1 MSVLNI
7 EEIQNLLKALLEE
20 PENFYVN
27 EKAPTTSNTNVE
39 EFYDELEMSPDNQEV
54 GDKIKTEKPRPS
66 DTEEILR
73 SPSKDKEEEILSAVN
88 AQFWAY
94 FALSLL
100 TGEYLRHADYSYSL
114 ETIVKDIKEKYYKG
128 ESREFLHP
136 ILPVAHN
143 LCQNLLHKCLLMRQ
157 QIEVTN
163 GNQTLFFP
171 EETIALSSDY
181 SRYEEQGR
189 EIKEAEYI
197 QKLGLKLIEM
207 TSIDFLGIIDEEK
220 IKSLAN
226 LYNLCEEVLASP
238 EKHIQIFEKEA
249 YTTKDRQVIVIDGS
263 GRYIINAIKIKTS
276 LLLYQS
282 FFRPSL
288 QLVPT
293 TQDESIKVFSI
304 EKENEKSLYGALKN
318 LQVVFKGECY
328 DDPKRLI
335 QLDCVHFWKEILYGS
350 LEPLSPISG
359 EEHITCYDK
368 FIGNSHGE
376 REKWKEL
383 LKEKDDIDEENQER
397 VFDEI
402 RDIADKNDNKGEG
415 EKKEIVPFDIILKGL
430 KFLEEKH
437 GGEKKFGLDWS
448 KPIDQMDSLLRVFV
462 KQLEDYADKSMPY
475 EKERTFSN
483 SFFRLISDT
492 NSPNLPPIF
501 ISSLGCRMLNVVLLR
516 KTKYRLYRGVFRS
529 WLYKA
534 QRDSAKEFS
543 QIKEENKKLLDL
555 IKNAKKQNHELS
567 KNNKKLLDLIKNAK
581 KQNGEL
587 LENTQKQ
594 ENKNKKELEKLQS
607 SQVVFLGIFSAI
619 IAMLVSLVS
628 SFKFAENVYDFM
640 IMFGSGFSV
649 ISGLLAIVVLVKE
662 NDANRNIETD
672 VEKDIKREIS
682 NASRGKYRCTKL
694 KRWQVSVFVL
704 ILVFVGVFVA
714 IVGIML
720 KRSEKSVSAVEKIRF
735 EYEGQQKTELVVE
748 PTSESA
754 EKGGTKT
761 VSDKENLSSPPTEKK
776 NSETPKDATSQMKPQ
791 HKRRNNPP
799 HSQYP

>member
-1 MSVLNI
+1 MSVLKKRGYI
-7 EEIQNLLKALLEE
+7 EEIQDLLKTLLEM

-73 SPSKDKEEEILSAVN
+73 SPSKDKKEEMLSAVN

-100 TGEYLRHADYSYSL
+100 TGEYLRHAGYSYSL
-114 ETIVKDIKEKYYKG
+114 ETIVKDIKGKYYKG

-157 QIEVTN
+157 QIEVTD
-163 GNQTLFFP
+163 GEQTLFFP

-293 TQDESIKVFSI
+293 KDKSFEVFSFDQKED
-304 EKENEKSLYGALKN
+304 EKEKSLYGALKK
-318 LQVVFKGECY
+318 LQVVFRGKRY
-328 DDPKRLI
+328 DDPKELI
-335 QLDCVHFWKEILYGS
+335 QLDCVHFWKEKFYKS
-350 LEPLSPISG
+350 KEPLFAVLT
-359 EEHITCYDK
+359 ENHIEVYDR
-368 FIGNSHGE
+368 FIQNSQKV
-376 REKWKEL
+376 REKWEEL
-383 LKEKDDIDEENQER
+383 LNKKDDIGEDNEEC
-397 VFDEI
+397 VFKEI
-402 RDIADKNDNKGEG
+402 RDIADKNDNNREEG
-415 EKKEIVPFDIILKGL
+415 KKEIVPFDIILKGL
-430 KFLEEKH
+430 KYLKGKH
-437 GGEKKFGLDWS
+437 RGEKESGLDWS

-529 WLYKA
+529 WLYNA

-543 QIKEENKKLLDL
+543 RVKEENRQDLKTATQESNENAKSLLEEWSG
-555 IKNAKKQNHELS
+555 KNAR
-567 KNNKKLLDLIKNAK
+567 
-581 KQNGEL
+581 
-587 LENTQKQ
+587 
-594 ENKNKKELEKLQS
+594 ELEKVQS

-640 IMFGSGFSV
+640 IMFGSGFSF
-649 ISGLLAIVVLVKE
+649 IYGLLAIVVLVKE
-662 NDANRNIETD
+662 NDENKNIEKD

-682 NASRGKYRCTKL
+682 NTSRGKCRCTKL
-694 KRWQVSVFVL
+694 KNRVKRWRVSAFVL
-704 ILVFVGVFVA
+704 SLVLVGVFVVK
-714 IVGIML
+714 VGIKM
-720 KRSEKSVSAVEKIRF
+720 KSREKSVSAVEKIRF

-799 HSQYP
+799 HSQYPNY

>member
-1 MSVLNI
+1 MSVLKKRGYI
-7 EEIQNLLKALLEE
+7 GKIQNLLKALLKK
-20 PENFYVN
+20 PEKFYVN

-39 EFYDELEMSPDNQEV
+39 EFYDELEISPDNQEV

-73 SPSKDKEEEILSAVN
+73 SLSKDKEEEILSAVN

-163 GNQTLFFP
+163 GNQTHFFP

-249 YTTKDRQVIVIDGS
+249 YTTKGRQVIEGS
-263 GRYIINAIKIKTS
+263 GRYIIDAIKIKTS

-293 TQDESIKVFSI
+293 TQDESIEVFSFDQKED
-304 EKENEKSLYGALKN
+304 EKEKSLYGALKK
-318 LQVVFKGECY
+318 LQVVFRGKRY
-328 DDPKRLI
+328 DDPKELI
-335 QLDCVHFWKEILYGS
+335 QLDCVHFWKEKFYES

-359 EEHITCYDK
+359 KEHITCYDE
-368 FIGNSHGE
+368 FIHKSCAK
-376 REKWKEL
+376 RKTWKEL
-383 LKEKDDIDEENQER
+383 LNEKNDIDEDNEKY
-397 VFDEI
+397 VFEKI
-402 RDIADKNDNKGEG
+402 GYVVGKNDNSRGV
-415 EKKEIVPFDIILKGL
+415 KKQEIVPFDVILRGL

-437 GGEKKFGLDWS
+437 GGEKKSGLDWS

-529 WLYKA
+529 WLYNA

-543 QIKEENKKLLDL
+543 RVKEENRQDLKTATQESNENAKSLLEEWSG
-555 IKNAKKQNHELS
+555 KNAR
-567 KNNKKLLDLIKNAK
+567 
-581 KQNGEL
+581 
-587 LENTQKQ
+587 
-594 ENKNKKELEKLQS
+594 ELEKVQS

-640 IMFGSGFSV
+640 IMFGSGFSF

-662 NDANRNIETD
+662 NDENKNIEKD

-682 NASRGKYRCTKL
+682 NTSRGKCRCTKL
-694 KRWQVSVFVL
+694 KNRVKRWRVSAFVL
-704 ILVFVGVFVA
+704 FLVFVGVGFAVL
-714 IVGIML
+714 GICL
-720 KRSEKSVSAVEKIRF
+720 KRSEKPVSATEKIRF

-776 NSETPKDATSQMKPQ
+776 NSETPKDILQPQKKTQ
-791 HKRRNNPP
+791 HKKRNNPP
-799 HSQYP
+799 HSQYPNY

>member
-1 MSVLNI
+1 MSVLKKRGYI
-7 EEIQNLLKALLEE
+7 GKIQNLLKALLKK
-20 PENFYVN
+20 PEKFYVN

-39 EFYDELEMSPDNQEV
+39 EFYDELEISPDNQEV

-73 SPSKDKEEEILSAVN
+73 SLSKDKEEEILSAVN

-163 GNQTLFFP
+163 GNQTHFFP

-249 YTTKDRQVIVIDGS
+249 YTTKGRQVIEGS
-263 GRYIINAIKIKTS
+263 GRYIIDAIKIKTS

-293 TQDESIKVFSI
+293 TQDESIEVFSFDQ
-304 EKENEKSLYGALKN
+304 KENEKEKSLYGALKK
-318 LQVVFKGECY
+318 LQVVFRGKRY
-328 DDPKRLI
+328 DDPKELI
-335 QLDCVHFWKEILYGS
+335 QLDCVHFWKEKFYES

-359 EEHITCYDK
+359 KEHITCYDE
-368 FIGNSHGE
+368 FIHKSCAK
-376 REKWKEL
+376 RKTWKEL
-383 LKEKDDIDEENQER
+383 LNEKNDIDEDNEKY
-397 VFDEI
+397 VFEKI
-402 RDIADKNDNKGEG
+402 GYVVGKNDNSRGV
-415 EKKEIVPFDIILKGL
+415 KKQEIVPFDVILRGL

-437 GGEKKFGLDWS
+437 GGEKKSGLDWS

-529 WLYKA
+529 WLYNA

-543 QIKEENKKLLDL
+543 RVKEENRQDLKTATQESNENAKSLLEEWSG
-555 IKNAKKQNHELS
+555 KNAR
-567 KNNKKLLDLIKNAK
+567 
-581 KQNGEL
+581 
-587 LENTQKQ
+587 
-594 ENKNKKELEKLQS
+594 ELEKVQS

-640 IMFGSGFSV
+640 IMFGSGFSF

-662 NDANRNIETD
+662 NDENKNIEKD

-682 NASRGKYRCTKL
+682 NTSRGKCRCTKL
-694 KRWQVSVFVL
+694 KNRVKRWRVSAFVL
-704 ILVFVGVFVA
+704 FLVFVGVGFAVL
-714 IVGIML
+714 GICL
-720 KRSEKSVSAVEKIRF
+720 KRSEKPVSATEKIRF

-776 NSETPKDATSQMKPQ
+776 NSETPKDILQPQKKTQ
-791 HKRRNNPP
+791 HKKRNNPP
-799 HSQYP
+799 HSQYPNY

>member
-1 MSVLNI
+1 MSVGPKKRGYI
-7 EEIQNLLKALLEE
+7 EEIQDLLKALLNKPEDCFFDGKE
-20 PENFYVN
+20 STTSKVNMLQVYRDLDTGSENQEISDKSEQENSTAPDGEDKSYFSKRPEN
-27 EKAPTTSNTNVE
+27 E
-39 EFYDELEMSPDNQEV
+39 
-54 GDKIKTEKPRPS
+54 
-66 DTEEILR
+66 TEE
-73 SPSKDKEEEILSAVN
+73 EEMLSAVN

-100 TGEYLRHADYSYSL
+100 TGEYLRHAGYSDSL
-114 ETIVKDIKEKYYKG
+114 EAIVKDIKEKYYKG
-128 ESREFLHP
+128 DSRKFLHP
-136 ILPVAHN
+136 VLPVAHN

-282 FFRPSL
+282 FFKPSL

-293 TQDESIKVFSI
+293 TQDEGIKVFSFK
-304 EKENEKSLYGALKN
+304 EKEKEKEKSLYGALKK

-328 DDPKRLI
+328 DDPGELI
-335 QLDCVHFWKEILYGS
+335 QLDCVRFWKEILYES
-350 LEPLSPISG
+350 IEPLSLISG
-359 EEHITCYDK
+359 KEHITCYDN
-368 FIGNSHGE
+368 FISNSRGE
-376 REKWKEL
+376 RKKWEEQL
-383 LKEKDDIDEENQER
+383 NEKDDIDEENEER
-397 VFDEI
+397 VFEEI
-402 RDIADKNDNKGEG
+402 RDIADRNDNKGEE

-437 GGEKKFGLDWS
+437 GGEKVSGADWS

-462 KQLEDYADKSMPY
+462 GQLENYADKSMPY

-543 QIKEENKKLLDL
+543 RIKKKNRQDL
-555 IKNAKKQNHELS
+555 KTATQKSNKNAKG
-567 KNNKKLLDLIKNAK
+567 LLEEWRGKNAR
-581 KQNGEL
+581 
-587 LENTQKQ
+587 
-594 ENKNKKELEKLQS
+594 ELEKVQS

-640 IMFGSGFSV
+640 IMFGSGFSF

-662 NDANRNIETD
+662 NDANKNIETD
-672 VEKDIKREIS
+672 VEKDIKRKIS
-682 NASRGKYRCTKL
+682 NTSRGKYRCTKL
-694 KRWQVSVFVL
+694 KNRVKRWWVSAFVL
-704 ILVFVGVFVA
+704 FLVFVGVFVA

-776 NSETPKDATSQMKPQ
+776 NSETPKDTTTSKETSTQK
-791 HKRRNNPP
+791 KK
-799 HSQYP
+799 

>member
-1 MSVLNI
+1 MSVLKKGYI
-7 EEIQNLLKALLEE
+7 EEIQDLLKALLEM

-39 EFYDELEMSPDNQEV
+39 EFYDELEMSLDNQEV
-54 GDKIKTEKPRPS
+54 GDKIKMEKPRPS

-73 SPSKDKEEEILSAVN
+73 SPSKDKEEEILSSVN

-100 TGEYLRHADYSYSL
+100 TGEYLRHAGYSDSL

-128 ESREFLHP
+128 ESRKFLHP

-181 SRYEEQGR
+181 SRYNKQGK

-197 QKLGLKLIEM
+197 QNLGLKLIEM
-207 TSIDFLGIIDEEK
+207 NSIDFLGIIDKEK

-293 TQDESIKVFSI
+293 KDKSFEVFSFDQKED
-304 EKENEKSLYGALKN
+304 EKEKSLYGALKK
-318 LQVVFKGECY
+318 LQVVFRGKRY
-328 DDPKRLI
+328 DDPKELI
-335 QLDCVHFWKEILYGS
+335 QLDCVHFWKEKFYKS
-350 LEPLSPISG
+350 KEPLFAVLT
-359 EEHITCYDK
+359 ENHIEVYDR
-368 FIGNSHGE
+368 FIQNSQKV
-376 REKWKEL
+376 REKWEEL
-383 LKEKDDIDEENQER
+383 LNKKDDIGEDNEEC
-397 VFDEI
+397 VFKEI
-402 RDIADKNDNKGEG
+402 RDIADKNDNNREEG
-415 EKKEIVPFDIILKGL
+415 KKEIVPFDIILKGL

-437 GGEKKFGLDWS
+437 GGEKKSGADWS

-462 KQLEDYADKSMPY
+462 GQLENYADKSMPY

-543 QIKEENKKLLDL
+543 RIKKKNRQDL
-555 IKNAKKQNHELS
+555 ETATQKSNKNAKG
-567 KNNKKLLDLIKNAK
+567 LLEEWRGKNAR
-581 KQNGEL
+581 
-587 LENTQKQ
+587 
-594 ENKNKKELEKLQS
+594 ELEKVQS

-628 SFKFAENVYDFM
+628 SFKFADNVYDFM
-640 IMFGSGFSV
+640 IMFGSGFSF

-662 NDANRNIETD
+662 NDANRNIEMD
-672 VEKDIKREIS
+672 VEKDKKMEIS
-682 NASRGKYRCTKL
+682 NTSRGKYRCTKFKNRV
-694 KRWQVSVFVL
+694 KRWRVSTIVL
-704 ILVFVGVFVA
+704 ILVLVGVFVA

-761 VSDKENLSSPPTEKK
+761 VSGKENLSSPPTEKK

-799 HSQYP
+799 HSQYPNY

>member
-1 MSVLNI
+1 MSVGPKKRGYI
-7 EEIQNLLKALLEE
+7 EEIQGLLKALLDKPEDCFFDGKE
-20 PENFYVN
+20 STTSKVNMLQVYRDLDTGSENQEISDKSEQENSTAPDGEDKSYFSKRPEN
-27 EKAPTTSNTNVE
+27 E
-39 EFYDELEMSPDNQEV
+39 
-54 GDKIKTEKPRPS
+54 
-66 DTEEILR
+66 TEE
-73 SPSKDKEEEILSAVN
+73 EMLSAVN

-100 TGEYLRHADYSYSL
+100 TGEYLRHAGYSDSL
-114 ETIVKDIKEKYYKG
+114 EAIVKDIKEKYYKG
-128 ESREFLHP
+128 DSRFLHP

-181 SRYEEQGR
+181 SRYNKQGR

-197 QKLGLKLIEM
+197 QNLGLKLIEM

-220 IKSLAN
+220 LKSLAN

-249 YTTKDRQVIVIDGS
+249 YTTKGRQVIEGS
-263 GRYIINAIKIKTS
+263 GRYIIDAIKIKTS

-282 FFRPSL
+282 FFKPSL

-293 TQDESIKVFSI
+293 TQDEGIKVFSFE
-304 EKENEKSLYGALKN
+304 EKEEEKEKSLYGALKK

-328 DDPKRLI
+328 DDPGELI
-335 QLDCVHFWKEILYGS
+335 QLDCVRFWKEILYGS
-350 LEPLSPISG
+350 KEPLFAVLT
-359 EEHITCYDK
+359 ENHIEVYDR
-368 FIGNSHGE
+368 FIQNSQKV
-376 REKWKEL
+376 RKKWEEL
-383 LKEKDDIDEENQER
+383 LNKKDDIDEDNEKR
-397 VFDEI
+397 VFEEI
-402 RDIADKNDNKGEG
+402 RDIADRNDIKGEE

-437 GGEKKFGLDWS
+437 GGEKESGADWS
-448 KPIDQMDSLLRVFV
+448 EPIDQMDSLLRVFV
-462 KQLEDYADKSMPY
+462 GQLENYADKSMPY

-543 QIKEENKKLLDL
+543 RIKEENRQDL
-555 IKNAKKQNHELS
+555 KTATQESNKNAKG
-567 KNNKKLLDLIKNAK
+567 LLEEWRGKNAR
-581 KQNGEL
+581 
-587 LENTQKQ
+587 
-594 ENKNKKELEKLQS
+594 ELEKVQS
-607 SQVVFLGIFSAI
+607 SQVVFLGIFSAV

-640 IMFGSGFSV
+640 IMFGSGFSF

-662 NDANRNIETD
+662 NA
-672 VEKDIKREIS
+672 KRRIS
-682 NASRGKYRCTKL
+682 DPSAAKCFCARLWNGV
-694 KRWQVSVFVL
+694 KRWWERWRVSTIVL
-704 ILVFVGVFVA
+704 ILVLVGVFVA
-714 IVGIML
+714 IVGIKL

-735 EYEGQQKTELVVE
+735 EYEGQQK
-748 PTSESA
+748 
-754 EKGGTKT
+754 
-761 VSDKENLSSPPTEKK
+761 
-776 NSETPKDATSQMKPQ
+776 
-791 HKRRNNPP
+791 RN
-799 HSQYP
+799 

>member
-1 MSVLNI
+1 MSVLKKRGYI
-7 EEIQNLLKALLEE
+7 GKIQNLLKALLEK

-39 EFYDELEMSPDNQEV
+39 EFCDELEMSPDNQEV

-66 DTEEILR
+66 DAEEILR
-73 SPSKDKEEEILSAVN
+73 SPSKDKEEEILSAIN

-114 ETIVKDIKEKYYKG
+114 ETIVKDIKNKYYKG

-249 YTTKDRQVIVIDGS
+249 YTTEGRQVIEGS
-263 GRYIINAIKIKTS
+263 GRYIIDAIKIKTS

-293 TQDESIKVFSI
+293 TQDESIEVFSFDQKED
-304 EKENEKSLYGALKN
+304 EKEKSLYGALKK
-318 LQVVFKGECY
+318 LQVVFRGKRY
-328 DDPKRLI
+328 DDPKELI
-335 QLDCVHFWKEILYGS
+335 QLDCVHFWKEKFYES

-359 EEHITCYDK
+359 KEHITCYDE
-368 FIGNSHGE
+368 FIHKSCAK
-376 REKWKEL
+376 RKTWKEL
-383 LKEKDDIDEENQER
+383 LNEKNDIDEDNEEC
-397 VFDEI
+397 VFEEI
-402 RDIADKNDNKGEG
+402 RDIADRNDIKGEE

-437 GGEKKFGLDWS
+437 GGEKESGADWS
-448 KPIDQMDSLLRVFV
+448 EPIDQMDSLLRVFV

-543 QIKEENKKLLDL
+543 RIKEENKKLLDL
-555 IKNAKKQNHELS
+555 IKNAKKQND
-567 KNNKKLLDLIKNAK
+567 KLLDNA
-581 KQNGEL
+581 QE
-587 LENTQKQ
+587 Q

-628 SFKFAENVYDFM
+628 SFKFADNVYDFM
-640 IMFGSGFSV
+640 IMFGSGFSF

-662 NDANRNIETD
+662 DDANRNIEMY
-672 VEKDIKREIS
+672 VEKDKKIEIS
-682 NASRGKYRCTKL
+682 NTSRGKYRCTKFKNRV
-694 KRWQVSVFVL
+694 KRWRVSTIVL
-704 ILVFVGVFVA
+704 ILVLVGVFVA

-761 VSDKENLSSPPTEKK
+761 VSGKENLSSPPTEKK

-799 HSQYP
+799 HSQYPNY

>member
-1 MSVLNI
+1 MRLPC
-7 EEIQNLLKALLEE
+7 LLKALLEK

-249 YTTKDRQVIVIDGS
+249 YTTNDLQVIEGS
-263 GRYIINAIKIKTS
+263 GRYIIDAIKIKTS

-282 FFRPSL
+282 FFRPLL

-293 TQDESIKVFSI
+293 TQDESIKVFSFDQKED
-304 EKENEKSLYGALKN
+304 EKEKSLYGALKK
-318 LQVVFKGECY
+318 LQVVFRGKRY
-328 DDPKRLI
+328 DDPKELI
-335 QLDCVHFWKEILYGS
+335 QLDCVHFWKEKFYES

-359 EEHITCYDK
+359 KEHITCYDK

-383 LKEKDDIDEENQER
+383 LKEKDDIDEENEKY
-397 VFDEI
+397 VFEKI
-402 RDIADKNDNKGEG
+402 GYVVGKNDNSRGV
-415 EKKEIVPFDIILKGL
+415 KKQEIVPFDVILRGL

-437 GGEKKFGLDWS
+437 GGEKKSGLDWS

-462 KQLEDYADKSMPY
+462 GQLENYADKSMPY

-516 KTKYRLYRGVFRS
+516 KTKYRHYRGVFRS
-529 WLYKA
+529 WLYNA

-555 IKNAKKQNHELS
+555 IE
-567 KNNKKLLDLIKNAK
+567 NAK

-640 IMFGSGFSV
+640 IMFGSGFSF

-662 NDANRNIETD
+662 NDANKNIETD
-672 VEKDIKREIS
+672 VEKDIKRRIS
-682 NASRGKYRCTKL
+682 NPSAAKCFCARLWNGV
-694 KRWQVSVFVL
+694 KRWRVSAIVL
-704 ILVFVGVFVA
+704 SLVLVGVFVVK
-714 IVGIML
+714 VGIKM
-720 KRSEKSVSAVEKIRF
+720 KSREKSVSAVEKIRF

-761 VSDKENLSSPPTEKK
+761 VSGKENLSSPPTEKK

-799 HSQYP
+799 HSQYPNY

>member
-1 MSVLNI
+1 MSVLKKRGYI
-7 EEIQNLLKALLEE
+7 EEIQDLLKTLLEM

-73 SPSKDKEEEILSAVN
+73 SPSKDKEEEMLSAVN

-100 TGEYLRHADYSYSL
+100 TGEYLRHAGYSYSL
-114 ETIVKDIKEKYYKG
+114 ETIVKDIKGKYYKG

-157 QIEVTN
+157 QIEVTD
-163 GNQTLFFP
+163 GERTLFFP
-171 EETIALSSDY
+171 EETIALSADY
-181 SRYEEQGR
+181 SRYKEQGR

-249 YTTKDRQVIVIDGS
+249 YTTKDRQVIVIEGS

-293 TQDESIKVFSI
+293 KDKSFEVFSFDQKED
-304 EKENEKSLYGALKN
+304 EKEKSLYGALKK

-328 DDPKRLI
+328 DDPGELI
-335 QLDCVHFWKEILYGS
+335 QLDCVRFWKEILYGS
-350 LEPLSPISG
+350 KEPLFAVLT
-359 EEHITCYDK
+359 ENHIEVYDR
-368 FIGNSHGE
+368 FIQNSQKV
-376 REKWKEL
+376 RKKWEEL
-383 LKEKDDIDEENQER
+383 LNKKDDIDEDNEKR
-397 VFDEI
+397 VFEEI
-402 RDIADKNDNKGEG
+402 RDIADRNDIKGEE

-437 GGEKKFGLDWS
+437 GGEKKSGADWS

-462 KQLEDYADKSMPY
+462 GQLENYADKSMPY

-543 QIKEENKKLLDL
+543 RIKKKNRQDL
-555 IKNAKKQNHELS
+555 ETATQKSNKNAKG
-567 KNNKKLLDLIKNAK
+567 LLEEWRGKNAR
-581 KQNGEL
+581 
-587 LENTQKQ
+587 
-594 ENKNKKELEKLQS
+594 ELEKVQS

-640 IMFGSGFSV
+640 IMFGSGFSF

-662 NDANRNIETD
+662 NDANKNIETD
-672 VEKDIKREIS
+672 VEKDKRKIS
-682 NASRGKYRCTKL
+682 NTSRGKYRCTKL
-694 KRWQVSVFVL
+694 KNRVKRWRVSVFVL
-704 ILVFVGVFVA
+704 ILVFVGVIVA
-714 IVGIML
+714 IVGIKL

-799 HSQYP
+799 HSQYPNY

>member
-1 MSVLNI
+1 MSVGPKKRGYI
-7 EEIQNLLKALLEE
+7 EEIQDLLKALLDKPEDCFFDGKE
-20 PENFYVN
+20 STTSKVNMLQVYRDLDTGSENQEISDKSEQENSTAPDGEDKSYFSKRPEN
-27 EKAPTTSNTNVE
+27 E
-39 EFYDELEMSPDNQEV
+39 
-54 GDKIKTEKPRPS
+54 
-66 DTEEILR
+66 TEE
-73 SPSKDKEEEILSAVN
+73 EEMLSAVN

-100 TGEYLRHADYSYSL
+100 TGEYLRHAGYSDSL
-114 ETIVKDIKEKYYKG
+114 EAIVKDIKGKYYKG
-128 ESREFLHP
+128 DSRKFLHP
-136 ILPVAHN
+136 VLPVAHN

-335 QLDCVHFWKEILYGS
+335 QLDCVHFWKEKFYES

-359 EEHITCYDK
+359 KEHITCYDE
-368 FIGNSHGE
+368 FIHKSCAK
-376 REKWKEL
+376 RKTWKEL
-383 LKEKDDIDEENQER
+383 LNEKNDIDEDNEKY
-397 VFDEI
+397 VFEKI
-402 RDIADKNDNKGEG
+402 GYVVGKNDNSRGV
-415 EKKEIVPFDIILKGL
+415 KKQEIVPFDVILRGL

-437 GGEKKFGLDWS
+437 GGEKKSGLDWS

-475 EKERTFSN
+475 EKERTFSK
-483 SFFRLISDT
+483 SFFRLISHA
-492 NSPNLPPIF
+492 NSSNLPPIF
-501 ISSLGCRMLNVVLLR
+501 ISSLGSRMLNVVLLR
-516 KTKYRLYRGVFRS
+516 KTKYRIYRGVFRS

-534 QRDSAKEFS
+534 QRAIVKEYEKVRGNYEDLLRSSERAKKAMSVLEKKAE
-543 QIKEENKKLLDL
+543 INKEE
-555 IKNAKKQNHELS
+555 
-567 KNNKKLLDLIKNAK
+567 
-581 KQNGEL
+581 
-587 LENTQKQ
+587 LERV
-594 ENKNKKELEKLQS
+594 QS
-607 SQVVFLGIFSAI
+607 YQVVFLGIFSAI

-628 SFKFAENVYDFM
+628 VFKFAENIYDFM
-640 IMFGSGFSV
+640 IMFGSGFSF

-662 NDANRNIETD
+662 DA
-672 VEKDIKREIS
+672 KRRIS
-682 NASRGKYRCTKL
+682 DPSAAKCFCARLWNGV
-694 KRWQVSVFVL
+694 KRWWERWRVSTIVL
-704 ILVFVGVFVA
+704 ILVLVGVFVA

-761 VSDKENLSSPPTEKK
+761 VPDKENLSSPPTEKE
-776 NSETPKDATSQMKPQ
+776 NSETPKDTTTSKETSTQK
-791 HKRRNNPP
+791 KK
-799 HSQYP
+799 

>member
-1 MSVLNI
+1 MYLKKRGYI
-7 EEIQNLLKALLEE
+7 GKIQNLLKALLKK
-20 PENFYVN
+20 PEKFYVN

-39 EFYDELEMSPDNQEV
+39 EFYDELEISPDNQEV

-73 SPSKDKEEEILSAVN
+73 SLSKDKEEEILSAVN

-163 GNQTLFFP
+163 GNQTHFFP

-249 YTTKDRQVIVIDGS
+249 YTTKGRQVIEGS
-263 GRYIINAIKIKTS
+263 GRYIIDAIKIKTS

-293 TQDESIKVFSI
+293 TQDESIEVFSFDQKED
-304 EKENEKSLYGALKN
+304 EKEKSLYGALKK
-318 LQVVFKGECY
+318 LQVVFRGKRY
-328 DDPKRLI
+328 DDPKELI
-335 QLDCVHFWKEILYGS
+335 QLDCVHFWKEKFYES

-359 EEHITCYDK
+359 KEHITCYDE
-368 FIGNSHGE
+368 FIHKSCAK
-376 REKWKEL
+376 RKTWKEL
-383 LKEKDDIDEENQER
+383 LNEKNDIDEDNEKY
-397 VFDEI
+397 VFEKI
-402 RDIADKNDNKGEG
+402 GYVVGKNDNSRGV
-415 EKKEIVPFDIILKGL
+415 KKQEIVPFDVILRGL

-437 GGEKKFGLDWS
+437 GGEKKSGLDWS

-529 WLYKA
+529 WLYNA

-543 QIKEENKKLLDL
+543 RVKEENRQDLKTATQESNENAKSLLEEWSG
-555 IKNAKKQNHELS
+555 KNAR
-567 KNNKKLLDLIKNAK
+567 
-581 KQNGEL
+581 
-587 LENTQKQ
+587 
-594 ENKNKKELEKLQS
+594 ELEKVQS

-640 IMFGSGFSV
+640 IMFGSGFSF

-662 NDANRNIETD
+662 NDENKNIEKD

-682 NASRGKYRCTKL
+682 NTSRGKCRCTKL
-694 KRWQVSVFVL
+694 KNRVKRWRVSAFVL
-704 ILVFVGVFVA
+704 FLVFVGVGFAVL
-714 IVGIML
+714 GICL
-720 KRSEKSVSAVEKIRF
+720 KRSEKPVSATEKIRF

-776 NSETPKDATSQMKPQ
+776 NSETPKDILQPQKKTQ
-791 HKRRNNPP
+791 HKKRNNPP
-799 HSQYP
+799 HSQYPNY

>member
-1 MSVLNI
+1 MSVLKKRGYI
-7 EEIQNLLKALLEE
+7 GKIQNLLKALLKK
-20 PENFYVN
+20 PEKFYVN

-39 EFYDELEMSPDNQEV
+39 EFYDELEISPDNQEV

-66 DTEEILR
+66 DTEEILH
-73 SPSKDKEEEILSAVN
+73 SLSKDKEEEILSAVN

-163 GNQTLFFP
+163 GNQTHFFP

-249 YTTKDRQVIVIDGS
+249 YTTKGRQVIEGS
-263 GRYIINAIKIKTS
+263 GRYIIDAIKIKTS

-293 TQDESIKVFSI
+293 TQDESIEVFSFDQKED
-304 EKENEKSLYGALKN
+304 EKEKSLYGALKK
-318 LQVVFKGECY
+318 LQVVFRGKRY
-328 DDPKRLI
+328 DDPKELI
-335 QLDCVHFWKEILYGS
+335 QLDCVHFWKEKFYES

-359 EEHITCYDK
+359 KEHITCYDE
-368 FIGNSHGE
+368 FIHKSCAK
-376 REKWKEL
+376 RKTWKEL
-383 LKEKDDIDEENQER
+383 LNEKNDIDEDNEKY
-397 VFDEI
+397 VFEKI
-402 RDIADKNDNKGEG
+402 GYVVGKNDNSRGV
-415 EKKEIVPFDIILKGL
+415 KKQEIVPFDVILRGL

-437 GGEKKFGLDWS
+437 GGEKKSGLDWS

-529 WLYKA
+529 WLYNA

-543 QIKEENKKLLDL
+543 RVKEENRQDLKTATQESNENAKSLLEEWSG
-555 IKNAKKQNHELS
+555 KNAR
-567 KNNKKLLDLIKNAK
+567 
-581 KQNGEL
+581 
-587 LENTQKQ
+587 
-594 ENKNKKELEKLQS
+594 ELEKVQS

-640 IMFGSGFSV
+640 IMFGSGFSF

-662 NDANRNIETD
+662 NDENKNIEKD

-682 NASRGKYRCTKL
+682 NTSRGKCRCTKL
-694 KRWQVSVFVL
+694 KNRVKRWRVSAFVL
-704 ILVFVGVFVA
+704 FLVFVGVGFAVL
-714 IVGIML
+714 GICL
-720 KRSEKSVSAVEKIRF
+720 KRSEKPVSATEKIRF

-776 NSETPKDATSQMKPQ
+776 NSETPKDILQPQKKTQ
-791 HKRRNNPP
+791 HKKRNNPP
-799 HSQYP
+799 HSQYPNY